1 MAFCPFMS
9 KGTGLDELSGCIK
22 TCALNVNGMC
32 SLNVL
37 AQKALADEHKAAA
50 SDNTKNSNA
59 KAADSSGN
67 A

>member
-9 KGTGLDELSGCIK
+9 KGIGLDELSGCIK

-32 SLNVL
+32 SLNIL
-37 AQKALADEHKAAA
+37 AQKALADERKAAA
-50 SDNTKNSNA
+50 SDTKNSDA